1 MTRKPGN
8 AGVCNLDPDNVWL
21 PAAARG
27 NARRGSRA
35 RWSPAFR
42 RVAIGTLIA
51 GWLVY
56 AGLADAT
63 GRPGNSLPSSGEPL
77 ISIAA
82 FAVMALAG
90 WCAYSM
96 VSDVWSAG
104 RWLTG
109 SARWSQRPHQGMPAS
124 IRRTVHSPRTEH
136 E

>member
-8 AGVCNLDPDNVWL
+8 AGVCSLDPDNVWL
-21 PAAARG
+21 PAAAQG
-27 NARRGSRA
+27 SVRRGSRT

-42 RVAIGTLIA
+42 RVAVGTLIA

-56 AGLADAT
+56 ALLDQTARQSGEAW
-63 GRPGNSLPSSGEPL
+63 SSTGEPL

-82 FAVMALAG
+82 FAVMLLAG

-96 VSDVWSAG
+96 ISDVWTAG
-104 RWLTG
+104 RWLAG

-136 E
+136 Q